1 VRIGRPDDPSARPLH
16 STPDSPAQG
25 GGNKNEIIVGQESNP
40 ASSSDYALLYAA
52 DDGKWLRILLDSAPV
67 AVVVEDQHGRIR
79 VWNPEAERLFG
90 WCAAEVVGHA
100 LAFGPDADRIK
111 SERRLQRALD
121 GERIQEADLE
131 CMRHDASRFSAD
143 VRVIPLTDRD
153 GRVFAVLSIYTDSSE
168 RKRAERHMILQGVVT
183 RSLSEADNA
192 SDAVVRVIQSFCGL
206 SDWICGVHWVVE
218 PGDGVL
224 RCQDSWHAP
233 GDPALERFVGVLAAA
248 RIGAQDGHMLARR
261 AFAKSMPVWAGDL
274 GLETSVTAVAA
285 RDAGLRSAF
294 AFPVCVD
301 GETLGAI
308 ELYSRVQQQQDRD
321 LLRIAGQLGG
331 QIGQH
336 ISRRETERRLQFVV
350 SHDPLTGLPNRTIFS
365 QRLSQA
371 LAQAARY
378 DHKVALLFIDLDR
391 FKIVNDTMGHEAGD
405 RLLREVAER
414 LRDSLR
420 EGDTVGRHGGDEFVV
435 LIEQYES
442 AMQVAGVAQKIID
455 QAGMPYVFD
464 GHEFHVSASIGIA
477 TYPNDGQDGSALLKH
492 ADIAMYR
499 AKEAGKNQYQFYSPH
514 MNRLS
519 LERID
524 LETSLRHALE
534 RGELMLLYQPMF
546 DMDGRG
552 VVGMEALLRWRRSDS
567 TIVAPADFMPLAEET
582 GLAVH
587 IGEWVLRTACAQA
600 RVWQDRNSK
609 PVRVAVNISP
619 RHFAHGNLVG
629 CVEDVLRATRLQPG
643 TLQLEITESTVMQ
656 SAERAER
663 VLRMLKEQ
671 GVRVAVDDF
680 GTGFSSLSHLQRF
693 PLDAVKVD
701 RSFIASITQSGK
713 GAAVARAVIAMAHS
727 FGLRA
732 VAEGVETED
741 QARFLRIQGCD
752 EMQGFLFSPAL
763 APEQAVEVLERDLP
777 PPQPAQAQ

>member
-1 VRIGRPDDPSARPLH
+1 LRF
-16 STPDSPAQG
+16 TPDTPGQG
-25 GGNKNEIIVGQESNP
+25 VGHKNEIIVGLESNP
-40 ASSSDYALLYAA
+40 SFTDYGQLYPG
-52 DDGKWLRILLDSAPV
+52 DDGKWLAILLDSAPI

-90 WCAAEVVGHA
+90 WRAAETIGHA
-100 LAFGPDADRIK
+100 LPFGPDADRVRA
-111 SERRLQRALD
+111 ERRLQRALE
-121 GERIQEADLE
+121 GSRIDETELD
-131 CMRHDASRFSAD
+131 CVRNDASHFSAD
-143 VRVIPLTDRD
+143 VRAIPIADRD
-153 GRVFAVLSIYTDSSE
+153 GRVFAVLSIYTDSTP

-183 RSLSEADNA
+183 RSLSESDNA
-192 SDAVVRVIQSFCGL
+192 GDAVIRAIQAFCGL
-206 SDWICGVHWVVE
+206 SDWICGMHWVAE
-218 PGDGVL
+218 PGDGAL
-224 RCQDSWHAP
+224 RCQEWWHAP
-233 GDPALERFVGVLAAA
+233 GDRSLERFGSVAQTT
-248 RIGAQDGHMLARR
+248 RIGTQETNATARKAFSR
-261 AFAKSMPVWAGDL
+261 AMPVWANDL
-274 GLETSVTAVAA
+274 DRQSSLFATAAHEV
-285 RDAGLRSAF
+285 GLRTAF

-308 ELYSRVQQQQDRD
+308 ELFSRSDRQQDRD
-321 LLRIAGQLGG
+321 LVRVAAQLGAL
-331 QIGQH
+331 IGQH
-336 ISRRETERRLQFVV
+336 IARRETERRLQFVV
-350 SHDPLTGLPNRTIFS
+350 SHDPLTGLPNRTIFG
-365 QRLSQA
+365 QRLGQA

-391 FKIVNDTMGHEAGD
+391 FKVVNDTMGHEAGD

-455 QAGMPYVFD
+455 QAGEPYFFD

-477 TYPNDGQDGSALLKH
+477 TYPNDGQDGETLLKN
-492 ADIAMYR
+492 ADSAMYR

-519 LERID
+519 LERLD
-524 LETSLRHALE
+524 LDASLRHALE
-534 RGELMLLYQPMF
+534 RGELLLVYQPMF

-552 VVGMEALLRWRRSDS
+552 VVGMEALLRWRRADNN
-567 TIVAPADFMPLAEET
+567 IVAPAEFMPLAEET

-600 RVWQDRNSK
+600 RIWQDRGSR
-609 PVRVAVNISP
+609 PVRVAVNVSP

-629 CVEDVLRATRLQPG
+629 CVEDVLRATRLPPG
-643 TLQLEITESTVMQ
+643 TLQLEVTEATVMQ
-656 SAERAER
+656 SAERAVR
-663 VLRMLKEQ
+663 ALRMLKEQ

-680 GTGFSSLSHLQRF
+680 GTGFSSLAHLQRF

-701 RSFIASITQSGK
+701 RSFIGSIAQAGN
-713 GAAVARAVIAMAHS
+713 GAAVARAAIAMAHS

-732 VAEGVETED
+732 VAEGVETEE

-752 EMQGFLFSPAL
+752 EMQGFLFSEPL
-763 APEQAVEVLERDLP
+763 PPEQAAEMLERDAP
-777 PPQPAQAQ
+777 PAQAAGGE